1 MVTHVTP
8 PEIDWSTFPEGD
20 GEPMAETSANAIQM
34 VDLQFALQTLF
45 DLQERRVVVGGNQL
59 MYYNPDDGR
68 EHVSPDVYA
77 VFDRTPPAPPSW
89 RTWERGKFPDLVF
102 EITSPSTQDVD
113 LGVGP
118 RGKRRLYARL
128 GVREYYIFDP
138 QGETAPVFQGYE
150 LRGDSLEPLPFLSSG
165 GIASALLGAELRP
178 LAMAETDR
186 RPAGTWL
193 RVVDP
198 ATGQPIPISEE
209 VYRGFDA
216 ERQARVLV
224 ERELTLAERERT
236 VAEQARAVAEQR
248 LVLSEQARAVA
259 ERELIL
265 SERERTVAEREL
277 VLSEQARAVTEHA
290 RVAAEERAARA
301 EAALHALR
309 ADQAR
314 YPEPDGAPENG

>member
-1 MVTHVTP
+1 MVTHVTY

-138 QGETAPVFQGYE
+138 QGEMQPPLRGYE
-150 LRGDSLEPLPFLSSG
+150 LRDGRMEPLRLLPSG
-165 GIASALLGAELRP
+165 GIDSRLLGTELRP
-178 LAMAETDR
+178 VAMGETRR
-186 RPAGTWL
+186 RPEGTWL
-193 RVVDP
+193 RVIDP
-198 ATGQPIPISEE
+198 TSGRLIALAEE
-209 VYRGFDA
+209 EHNA
-216 ERQARVLV
+216 LQTT
-224 ERELTLAERERT
+224 RELLQVVKRLA
-236 VAEQARAVAEQR
+236 
-248 LVLSEQARAVA
+248 
-259 ERELIL
+259 
-265 SERERTVAEREL
+265 
-277 VLSEQARAVTEHA
+277 
-290 RVAAEERAARA
+290 AAEERTRITAEAHAAAETRTRIAAEAHASAEERARIAAEAHAAAEQAHAAEETRTRIAAEARAAQA
-301 EAALHALR
+301 EAALQALLTEGHTGETP
-309 ADQAR
+309 A
-314 YPEPDGAPENG
+314 